1 MKKMRLIFVFLI
13 SVALVSCSN
22 NDGNPDVSNIK
33 IDLQTMRFEQELFA
47 LDSTDFTAK
56 LDKLIARYPGF
67 GENFIATILNSDPKW
82 SADSAADYVHGF
94 ITAYKTVF
102 DTAQKVFP
110 DFSKY
115 EKEIKQ
121 GLQYVKHYFPAFKDR
136 KKIITYIGPLDGYG
150 DILSDEAIIVGLQH
164 HLGKNYS
171 LYKSQI
177 VQETY
182 PHYISNR
189 FEPDYIAVNC
199 MKNVVNDLYPEKM
212 DDKPLVQQMV
222 EKGKRLFILSK
233 LLPGTDEYRL
243 IGYTK
248 EQLKAVYEHEAEIW
262 NLFTQNNFLQTI
274 DNNLIKNYIG
284 ESPKTQELGE
294 ASPGNIGSFAGWQI
308 VKKYM
313 QKNEKLSLQELMRT
327 DAETIFQAAKYKP

>member
-1 MKKMRLIFVFLI
+1 MKKMRLVFVFLI
-13 SVALVSCSN
+13 SVLFISCSN
-22 NDGNPDVSNIK
+22 NDGNPEVSNIK
-33 IDLQTMRFEQELFA
+33 IELQTMRFEQDLFT
-47 LDSTDFTAK
+47 LDTSNFTAN
-56 LDKLIARYPGF
+56 LDKLIARYPAF
-67 GENFIATILNSDPKW
+67 GENFVSTILNSDPAW

-102 DTAQKVFP
+102 DTAQKVFS

-121 GLQYVKHYFPAFKDR
+121 GLQYVKYYFPSFKDR

-150 DILSDEAIIVGLQH
+150 DILSEDAFIIGLQH
-164 HLGKNYS
+164 HLGKNFT

-182 PHYISNR
+182 PYYISNR

-199 MKNVVNDLYPEKM
+199 MKNVVNDLYPERM
-212 DDKPLVQQMV
+212 EDKPLVQQMV
-222 EKGKRLFILSK
+222 EKGKRLFVLSK
-233 LLPGTDEYRL
+233 LLPGTDEYKL
-243 IGYTK
+243 IGYDK

-262 NLFTQNNFLQTI
+262 NLFAQNNFLQTI
-274 DNNLIKNYIG
+274 DNNIIKNYIG

-313 QKNEKLSLQELMRT
+313 QKNEKLSLQQLMNT